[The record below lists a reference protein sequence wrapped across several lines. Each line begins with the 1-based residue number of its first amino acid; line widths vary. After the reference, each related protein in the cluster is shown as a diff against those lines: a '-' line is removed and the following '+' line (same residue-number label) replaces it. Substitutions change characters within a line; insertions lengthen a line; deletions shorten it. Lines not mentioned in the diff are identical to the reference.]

1 MAAINEAWRVL
12 GDPARRASYDASLS
26 VARPAPVVP
35 APAGT
40 GPGVAGSELDGEPEG
55 RSFWAVALPWI
66 LVLVVLGGIFLFTAY
81 ARRGGSPDSPGST
94 VPVSPVDGVVEVGS
108 CVVLDSGARTFEVS
122 CAGPHTGIVSAVVP
136 SGAPCPLQ
144 TEGFFSADGTRLV
157 CITRD

>member
-12 GDPARRASYDASLS
+12 GDPARRASYDASLT
-26 VARPAPVVP
+26 VTRPAPVVP

-40 GPGVAGSELDGEPEG
+40 ASEAVGSKLDGDPEG

-81 ARRGGSPDSPGST
+81 ARRGSSPDSPGST

-108 CVVLDSGARTFEVS
+108 CVVLDSAARAFEVS
-122 CAGPHTGIVSAVVP
+122 CVAPHTGTVNALVP

-144 TEGFFSADGTRLV
+144 TEGFFSSDGTRLV